1 MSSILE
7 RPNLNK
13 IFLIYGNL
21 DDMFISPDLQKNNFR
36 PYLNAYLK
44 SLGYQ
49 KIVFYSG
56 AKNTGKYVL
65 DDESAVLAINR
76 NKRQGTV
83 SENPDKP
90 KRRILS
96 PKARQS
102 EEQKNEVKE
111 DVQKSAENV
120 QAHHNRQPGINDPQ
134 IVFRSRDPQI
144 VGIHIICIRFIGNEE
159 GCQGKAASQI
169 QRPMEPGV

>member
-36 PYLNAYLK
+36 PYLNSYLK
-44 SLGYQ
+44 SLGY
-49 KIVFYSG
+49 KKVVFYSG

-76 NKRQGTV
+76 NKHQSTSGD
-83 SENPDKP
+83 EP

-96 PKARQS
+96 PKAKQND
-102 EEQKNEVKE
+102 EQKREIKE
-111 DVQKSAENV
+111 DAQQTENN
-120 QAHHNRQPGINDPQ
+120 ADRC
-134 IVFRSRDPQI
+134 RDQQ
-144 VGIHIICIRFIGNEE
+144 H
-159 GCQGKAASQI
+159 
-169 QRPMEPGV
+169 EPA